1 MKLCK
6 ELGLTGEAAPLIAH
20 AIHEEIVKH
29 KRDAIEWGVIGGES
43 RDAAEDAGADKP
55 RDKSG
60 LSLMKDKTGLGLGWG
75 RAPKDGRGPKSLRSV
90 WRDWAEAEEF
100 RTRFEVL
107 TAEEVE
113 RRELE
118 KERASRH
125 VSARICASS
134 VLTYP
139 LSDDFGAR
147 RQNSS
152 QRRGRDSSLDGDET
166 VLPLARSEPMRVYTV
181 LLPDYSRTL
190 VLSGTGIV
198 HVILLFLIQSIAFL
212 SDSPCRA
219 LQKSASQSCDRRV
232 KSDSHAPHAS
242 GSVPRRLGT
251 LSPSTASLTHDSLH
265 IDTDSNRMDP
275 SLASKLARTRDQ
287 YKAQLAT
294 ALTEDADPLAAYDA
308 FVKWTVDNYG
318 SHLAQSGLLELL
330 EEATRHFVDDD
341 AYKSDLR
348 YLKLWLLYAN
358 HVEDPTVIYDFILFK
373 NIGKIYAQTYW
384 EYAGALDRNGR

>member
-118 KERASRH
+118 KERASRY
-125 VSARICASS
+125 VSPRICASS
-134 VLTYP
+134 VLTHP
-139 LSDDFGAR
+139 PSDGFGAR

-152 QRRGRDSSLDGDET
+152 QRRGRGSSLDGDET
-166 VLPLARSEPMRVYTV
+166 VLPLATSEPMRVYTV
-181 LLPDYSRTL
+181 LLPDYSRTF

-212 SDSPCRA
+212 SDIPCRA

-251 LSPSTASLTHDSLH
+251 LYRRPLSHTTPCVSTPTLVVWTPPSQASSPEHAIST
-265 IDTDSNRMDP
+265 R
-275 SLASKLARTRDQ
+275 
-287 YKAQLAT
+287 
-294 ALTEDADPLAAYDA
+294 
-308 FVKWTVDNYG
+308 
-318 SHLAQSGLLELL
+318 
-330 EEATRHFVDDD
+330 
-341 AYKSDLR
+341 
-348 YLKLWLLYAN
+348 
-358 HVEDPTVIYDFILFK
+358 
-373 NIGKIYAQTYW
+373 
-384 EYAGALDRNGR
+384 RNSQPP